1 MRELHFDVTGQL
13 LRRNKQCDFE
23 NIVRGSDVLKRK
35 IDTLLESQATIMN
48 AVGSVMCMSEIK
60 DEDLKMK
67 NAIFENLINH
77 RDECMK
83 EVYGESYEELFKT
96 MDKVVN
102 NLGDI
107 LDKIFK

>member
-1 MRELHFDVTGQL
+1 MEEKKTNEETMKERIEKVE
-13 LRRNKQCDFE
+13 NKLD
-23 NIVRGSDVLKRK
+23 I
-35 IDTLLESQATIMN
+35 ILESQATIMN
-48 AVGSVMCMSEIK
+48 AIGSVICMSEIK

-67 NAIFENLINH
+67 NATLENLINH

-83 EVYGESYEELFKT
+83 EVYGESYEELLKT

>member
-1 MRELHFDVTGQL
+1 MKYKTMEERKERVNEKTVEE
-13 LRRNKQCDFE
+13 RIEKVENKLD
-23 NIVRGSDVLKRK
+23 I
-35 IDTLLESQATIMN
+35 ILESQATIMN
-48 AVGSVMCMSEIK
+48 VIGSVICMIEIK

-67 NAIFENLINH
+67 NATLENLINH

-107 LDKIFK
+107 LSKISK